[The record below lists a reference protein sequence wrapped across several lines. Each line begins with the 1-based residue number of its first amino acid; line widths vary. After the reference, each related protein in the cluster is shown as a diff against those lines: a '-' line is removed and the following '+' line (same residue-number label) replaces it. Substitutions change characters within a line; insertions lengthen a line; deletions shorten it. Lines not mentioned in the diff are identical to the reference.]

1 MTWSG
6 PGRPVDIPACLR
18 HLRTVASV
26 PASGTTPIR
35 GDLGAL
41 PPDVPAAVVM
51 NSHITGLAV
60 ARSLGRA
67 GVPVVGLDD
76 EAGGLG
82 QHSRHLTALLH
93 CPSPTEDGGGALAS
107 FLDRLAERFP
117 LPPVLFPTNDDWVLA
132 LAEHRGRLEPA
143 YRFPFAGADVLA
155 ATLAKTDLYRAA
167 EREGVA
173 VPRSW
178 YLDGVPLA
186 ELAGSALVDE
196 VAAAVPYPC
205 VLKPDDSR
213 AFYRAYRA
221 KVLLAGGPDELRR
234 RVAETAA
241 RGLRMVAQE
250 IVAPPPGGFFS
261 VCSYLDAGARPR
273 GVFVGRKL
281 EQYPPGFGT
290 SCLADARFDAK
301 LADAGLRVLVALAYH
316 GISEVEFVWDEAR
329 GQHLLL
335 DVNPRPWKWI
345 GLPVAAGVD
354 LPLLAYRDTVGEPF
368 DAPPQRDGLRW
379 VFLRDYVRLVRE
391 RTGTVADAQ
400 VTKEEWLDLVRGRLP
415 AAGSLVDAV
424 FDPDDPEPFYDVLW
438 GELAGSA
445 YACAC

>member
-1 MTWSG
+1 
-6 PGRPVDIPACLR
+6 
-18 HLRTVASV
+18 
-26 PASGTTPIR
+26 
-35 GDLGAL
+35 L

-60 ARSLGRA
+60 ARSLGHA
-67 GVPVVGLDD
+67 GIPVVGLDD
-76 EAGGLG
+76 EPGGLG

-93 CPSPTEDGGGALAS
+93 CPSPTRDGGGALAG
-107 FLDRLAERFP
+107 FLERLAGSFP
-117 LPPVLFPTNDDWVLA
+117 VPPVLFPTNDDWVLA
-132 LAEHRGRLEPA
+132 LAEQRARLEPA
-143 YRFPFAGADVLA
+143 YRFPFAGAEVLA
-155 ATLAKTDLYRAA
+155 AALAKTELYRAA

-186 ELAGSALVDE
+186 ELPGSSLLDE
-196 VAAAVPYPC
+196 IAAQLPYPC

-213 AFYRAYRA
+213 GFYRAYRA
-221 KVLLAGGPDELRR
+221 KVLMVDGPDTLRR
-234 RVAETAA
+234 QVAETAA
-241 RGLRMVAQE
+241 LGLRMVAQE
-250 IVAPPPGGFFS
+250 IVAPPPGGFSS
-261 VCSYLDAGARPR
+261 VCSYLDSGGRPR

-301 LADAGLRVLVALAYH
+301 LADAGVRVLGSLGYH
-316 GISEVEFVWDEAR
+316 GISEVEFVWDEGR
-329 GQHLLL
+329 RQHLLL

-345 GLPVAAGVD
+345 GLPIAAGVD

-368 DAPPQRDGLRW
+368 DAAPQRDGMRW

-391 RTGTVADAQ
+391 RAGTVPDEQ
-400 VTKEEWLDLVRGRLP
+400 VTKEEWLDVVRGHLP
-415 AAGSLVDAV
+415 AAGRLVDAV
-424 FDPDDPEPFYDVLW
+424 FDPDDPEPFYDVLH

>member
-1 MTWSG
+1 
-6 PGRPVDIPACLR
+6 
-18 HLRTVASV
+18 
-26 PASGTTPIR
+26 
-35 GDLGAL
+35 L

-76 EAGGLG
+76 EPGGLG

-93 CPSPTEDGGGALAS
+93 CPSPMQDGGRALAG
-107 FLDRLAERFP
+107 FLERLAAAFP
-117 LPPVLFPTNDDWVLA
+117 VPPVLFPTNDDWVLA
-132 LAEHRGRLEPA
+132 LAERRERLEPA
-143 YRFPFAGADVLA
+143 YRFPFAGAEVLA

-178 YLDGVPLA
+178 YLDGLPLH
-186 ELAGSALVDE
+186 ELPGSALVDE
-196 VAAAVPYPC
+196 VAAQLPYPC

-213 AFYRAYRA
+213 GFYRAYRA
-221 KVLLAGGPDELRR
+221 KVLLVDGPETLRR
-234 RVAETAA
+234 QVAETAA
-241 RGLRMVAQE
+241 QGLRMVAQE

-261 VCSYLDAGARPR
+261 VCSYLDPAGRPR

-301 LADAGLRVLVALAYH
+301 LADAGVRVLGSLGYH

-368 DAPPQRDGLRW
+368 DAPPQRDGMRW
-379 VFLRDYVRLVRE
+379 VFLRDYLRLVRE
-391 RTGTVADAQ
+391 RAGTVPEEQ
-400 VTKEEWLDLVRGRLP
+400 VTKQEWLDLVRGRLP
-415 AAGSLVDAV
+415 AAGRLVDAV
-424 FDPDDPEPFYDVLW
+424 FDPDDPEPLYDVLH

>member
-1 MTWSG
+1 VA
-6 PGRPVDIPACLR
+6 VDSPRQLR
-18 HLRTVASV
+18 HLRDVASV
-26 PASGTTPIR
+26 PEPGVTPIR

-41 PPDVPAAVVM
+41 PADVPAAVVM
-51 NSHITGLAV
+51 NSHITALAV
-60 ARSLGRA
+60 ARSLGGA

-76 EAGGLG
+76 EPGGLG

-93 CPSPTEDGGGALAS
+93 CPSPTAAGGGALAD
-107 FLDRLAERFP
+107 FLVRLAGAFP
-117 LPPVLFPTNDDWVLA
+117 QPPVLFPTNDDWVLA
-132 LAEHRGRLEPA
+132 LAEHRDLLEPA
-143 YRFPFAGADVLA
+143 YRFPFARAHVLQ

-178 YLDGVPLA
+178 YLDGVPLS
-186 ELAGSALVDE
+186 ELPHSALLDD
-196 VAAAVPYPC
+196 VAAALPYPC

-213 AFYRAYRA
+213 GFYRAYRA
-221 KVLLAGGPDELRR
+221 KVLMADGPEQLIRH
-234 RVAETAA
+234 VADTAA

-261 VCSYLDAGARPR
+261 VCSYLDAAGRPR

-281 EQYPPGFGT
+281 EQYPQGFGT

-301 LADAGLRVLVALAYH
+301 LADAGIRVLGSVGYQ
-316 GISEVEFVWDEAR
+316 GVSEVEFVWDEAR

-354 LPLLAYRDTVGEPF
+354 LPLLAYRDTIGDPF
-368 DAPPQRDGLRW
+368 DAPPQRDGMRW
-379 VFLRDYVRLVRE
+379 VFLRDYVRLVKE
-391 RTGTVADAQ
+391 RAGTVPDEH
-400 VTKEEWLDLVRGRLP
+400 VTKDEWLDLVRGRVP
-415 AAGSLVDAV
+415 AAGRLVDAV
-424 FDPDDPEPFYDVLW
+424 LDPDDPEPFYDVLS
-438 GELAGSA
+438 GELNGSA

>member
-1 MTWSG
+1 
-6 PGRPVDIPACLR
+6 
-18 HLRTVASV
+18 
-26 PASGTTPIR
+26 
-35 GDLGAL
+35 
-41 PPDVPAAVVM
+41 M

-76 EAGGLG
+76 EPGGLG
-82 QHSRHLTALLH
+82 QHTRHLTALLH
-93 CPSPTEDGGGALAS
+93 CPAPTVGGGRALAG
-107 FLDRLAERFP
+107 FLDRLAGAFP

-132 LAEHRGRLEPA
+132 LAEHRDLLEPG
-143 YRFPFAGADVLA
+143 YRFPFAGARGLQAV
-155 ATLAKTDLYRAA
+155 LAKTELYQAA

-186 ELAGSALVDE
+186 ELPGSSLVDE
-196 VAAAVPYPC
+196 LAAELPYPC

-221 KVLLAGGPDELRR
+221 KVLMVDGPEALRR
-234 RVAETAA
+234 QVADTAA

-261 VCSYLDAGARPR
+261 VCSYLDAAGGVR

-301 LADAGLRVLVALAYH
+301 LADAGLRVLGSLGYH

-329 GQHLLL
+329 GQQLLL

-345 GLPVAAGVD
+345 GLPIAAGVD

-368 DAPPQRDGLRW
+368 DAPAQRDGMRW
-379 VFLRDYVRLVRE
+379 VFLRDYVRLVKE
-391 RTGTVADAQ
+391 RAGTVPDEQ
-400 VTKEEWLDLVRGRLP
+400 VTRDEWLDLVRGRLP
-415 AAGSLVDAV
+415 AAGRLVDAV
-424 FDPDDPEPFYDVLW
+424 LDPDDPEPFYDVLA
-438 GELAGSA
+438 GELNGSP

>member
-1 MTWSG
+1 MSSD
-6 PGRPVDIPACLR
+6 PVA
-18 HLRTVASV
+18 
-26 PASGTTPIR
+26 GTAAVR

-60 ARSLGRA
+60 ARSLGGA

-76 EAGGLG
+76 EPGGLG

-93 CPSPTEDGGGALAS
+93 CPSPTDDGGGALAG
-107 FLDRLAERFP
+107 FLDRLAGAFP

-132 LAEHRGRLEPA
+132 LAAHRDLLEPRC
-143 YRFPFAGADVLA
+143 RFPFAGAGVLEA
-155 ATLAKTDLYRAA
+155 VLAKTELYRAA

-186 ELAGSALVDE
+186 ELPGSSLLDE
-196 VAAAVPYPC
+196 VAAALPYPC

-221 KVLLAGGPDELRR
+221 KVLVVDGPEALRR
-234 RVAETAA
+234 QVVETAS

-261 VCSYLDAGARPR
+261 VCSYLDTAGRAR

-290 SCLADARFDAK
+290 SCLADARFEAK
-301 LADAGLRVLVALAYH
+301 LADAGLRVLGALGYH

-368 DAPPQRDGLRW
+368 DAPPQRDGMRW
-379 VFLRDYVRLVRE
+379 VFLRDYLRLVRE
-391 RTGTVADAQ
+391 GAGTVPDEQ
-400 VTKEEWLDLVRGRLP
+400 VTKDEWLDLVRGRLP
-415 AAGSLVDAV
+415 AAGRLVDAV
-424 FDPDDPEPFYDVLW
+424 YDPDDPEPFYDVLR
-438 GELAGSA
+438 GELGGSA

>member
-1 MTWSG
+1 
-6 PGRPVDIPACLR
+6 
-18 HLRTVASV
+18 
-26 PASGTTPIR
+26 
-35 GDLGAL
+35 
-41 PPDVPAAVVM
+41 M

-67 GVPVVGLDD
+67 GIPVVGLDD
-76 EAGGLG
+76 EPGGLG

-93 CPSPTEDGGGALAS
+93 CPSPTRDGGGALAG
-107 FLDRLAERFP
+107 FLERLAGSFP
-117 LPPVLFPTNDDWVLA
+117 VPPVLFPTNDDWVLA
-132 LAEHRGRLEPA
+132 LAEQRARLEPA
-143 YRFPFAGADVLA
+143 YRFPFAGAEVLA
-155 ATLAKTDLYRAA
+155 AALAKTELYRAA

-186 ELAGSALVDE
+186 ELPGSSLLDE
-196 VAAAVPYPC
+196 IAAQLPYPC

-213 AFYRAYRA
+213 GFYRAYRA
-221 KVLLAGGPDELRR
+221 KVLMVDGPDTLRR
-234 RVAETAA
+234 QVAETAA
-241 RGLRMVAQE
+241 LGLRMVAQE
-250 IVAPPPGGFFS
+250 IVAPPPGGFSS
-261 VCSYLDAGARPR
+261 VCSYLDSGGRPR

-301 LADAGLRVLVALAYH
+301 LADAGVRVLGSLGYH
-316 GISEVEFVWDEAR
+316 GISEVEFVWDEGR
-329 GQHLLL
+329 RQHLLL

-368 DAPPQRDGLRW
+368 DAAPQRDGMRW

-391 RTGTVADAQ
+391 RAGTVPDEQ
-400 VTKEEWLDLVRGRLP
+400 VTKEEWLDVVRGHLP
-415 AAGSLVDAV
+415 AAGRLVDAV
-424 FDPDDPEPFYDVLW
+424 FDPDDPEPFYDVLH

>member
-1 MTWSG
+1 VPSG
-6 PGRPVDIPACLR
+6 PAGAVDIAVVLR
-18 HLRTVASV
+18 HRRGVVSV
-26 PASGTTPIR
+26 PEPDTTPIR

-76 EAGGLG
+76 EPGGLG

-93 CPSPTEDGGGALAS
+93 CPSPTTDGGRALAE
-107 FLDRLAERFP
+107 FLERLAGAFP
-117 LPPVLFPTNDDWVLA
+117 LPPVVFPTNDDWVLA
-132 LAEHRGRLEPA
+132 LAEHHDLLEPA
-143 YRFPFAGADVLA
+143 YRFPFARAAVLR

-186 ELAGSALVDE
+186 ELPSSALLDE
-196 VAAAVPYPC
+196 VAAALPYPC

-213 AFYRAYRA
+213 GFYRDYGA
-221 KVLLAGGPDELRR
+221 KVLMVDGPEQLRR
-234 RVAETAA
+234 QVAGTAA

-261 VCSYLDAGARPR
+261 VCSYLDAAGRAR

-301 LADAGLRVLVALAYH
+301 LADAGIRVLASLGYH
-316 GISEVEFVWDEAR
+316 GISEVEFVWDQAR

-354 LPLLAYRDTVGEPF
+354 LPLLAYRDTVGSPF
-368 DAPPQRDGLRW
+368 DAPPQRDGMRW
-379 VFLRDYVRLVRE
+379 VFLRDYVRLVKE
-391 RTGTVADAQ
+391 RAGTVPDEQ
-400 VTKEEWLDLVRGRLP
+400 VTKDEWLDLVRGSVP
-415 AAGSLVDAV
+415 AAGRLVDAV
-424 FDPDDPEPFYDVLW
+424 LDPDDPEPFYDVLS
-438 GELAGSA
+438 GELNGSA

>member
-1 MTWSG
+1 MANPTADPGAPAARPSLPSG
-6 PGRPVDIPACLR
+6 LA
-18 HLRTVASV
+18 TV
-26 PASGTTPIR
+26 R
-35 GDLGAL
+35 GELGAL
-41 PPDVPAAVVM
+41 PSDVPAAVVM
-51 NSHITGLAV
+51 NSHVTGLAV

-67 GVPVVGLDD
+67 GVPVIGLDD
-76 EAGGLG
+76 EPGGLG
-82 QHSRHLTALLH
+82 QHTRHLTALLR
-93 CPSPTEDGGGALAS
+93 CPAPTEDGGRALAG
-107 FLDRLAERFP
+107 FLDRMAPAFP
-117 LPPVLFPTNDDWVLA
+117 LPPVLFATNDDWVLA
-132 LAEHRGRLEPA
+132 LAAHRDRLEPA
-143 YRFPFAGADVLA
+143 YRFPCASERVLVA
-155 ATLAKTDLYRAA
+155 ALAKTELYRAA

-186 ELAGSALVDE
+186 RLAGSPLLDE
-196 VAAAVPYPC
+196 VAAEVRYPC

-213 AFYRAYRA
+213 GFYRAYQA
-221 KVLLAGGPDELRR
+221 KVLVAEGPDALRR
-234 RVAETAA
+234 QVAETAS

-250 IVAPPPGGFFS
+250 IVAPPPGGFYS
-261 VCSYLDAGARPR
+261 VCSYLDATGRAR

-290 SCLADARFDAK
+290 SCLADARFEAK
-301 LADAGLRVLVALAYH
+301 LADDGLRVLRTLGYH
-316 GISEVEFVWDEAR
+316 GISEVEFVWDEGR
-329 GQHLLL
+329 GEHLLL

-368 DAPPQRDGLRW
+368 DAPPQRDGMRW

-391 RTGTVADAQ
+391 RAGTVPEAQ

-415 AAGSLVDAV
+415 AAGRLVDAV
-424 FDPDDPEPFYDVLW
+424 FDPDDPEPFYDALW

>member
-1 MTWSG
+1 
-6 PGRPVDIPACLR
+6 
-18 HLRTVASV
+18 
-26 PASGTTPIR
+26 
-35 GDLGAL
+35 
-41 PPDVPAAVVM
+41 VPAAVVM

-76 EAGGLG
+76 EPGGLG

-93 CPSPTEDGGGALAS
+93 CPSPSADDGRALAEFLRGLAGAL
-107 FLDRLAERFP
+107 P
-117 LPPVLFPTNDDWVLA
+117 LRSVLFPTNDDWVLA
-132 LAEHRGRLEPA
+132 LAAHRHLLEPA
-143 YRFPFAGADVLA
+143 YHFPFAEAGVLEAVLA
-155 ATLAKTDLYRAA
+155 KSELYRAA

-186 ELAGSALVDE
+186 ELAGSSLVDE
-196 VAAAVPYPC
+196 VAAELPYPC

-213 AFYRAYRA
+213 GFYRAYRT
-221 KVLLAGGPDELRR
+221 KVLVVDGPEALRR
-234 RVAETAA
+234 HLAETAS

-250 IVAPPPGGFFS
+250 IVDPPPGGFTS
-261 VCSYLDAGARPR
+261 VCSYLDAAGRAR

-290 SCLADARFDAK
+290 SCLADARYDAK
-301 LADAGLRVLVALAYH
+301 LADAGLRVLGALGYH
-316 GISEVEFVWDEAR
+316 GVSEVEFVWDETR

-391 RTGTVADAQ
+391 RAGTVHEEQ
-400 VTKEEWLDLVRGRLP
+400 VTKDEWLDLVRGRLP

-424 FDPDDPEPFYDVLW
+424 YDPDDPEPFYDVLW